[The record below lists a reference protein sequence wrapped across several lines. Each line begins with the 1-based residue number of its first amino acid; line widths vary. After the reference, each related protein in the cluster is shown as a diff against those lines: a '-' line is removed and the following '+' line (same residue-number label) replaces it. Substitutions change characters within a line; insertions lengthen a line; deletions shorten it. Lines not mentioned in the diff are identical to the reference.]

1 MVERIGLQLT
11 VVDTGWPTASTI
23 GWGSPLMLPVVVG
36 FIVINLAMLL
46 LKLTKTVNIDIFNYW
61 IFLIMGSVVYAGTGN
76 YWLSVGITFAIF
88 VLTLLAA
95 DLTAPYL
102 QKNYNLKGISFPHLT
117 CIAYVPFGIAC
128 NYIIDKIPLIIKS
141 ISIRKVLI
149 KNSAFL
155 ASLLPW
161 GSYWDCC
168 WPSWRDMTFPRPFHW
183 PLRFQPP
190 CCCCLK

>member
-1 MVERIGLQLT
+1 
-11 VVDTGWPTASTI
+11 
-23 GWGSPLMLPVVVG
+23 MLPVVVG

-102 QKNYNLKGISFPHLT
+102 QKSYNLKGISFPHLT

-128 NYIIDKIPLIIKS
+128 NYIIEKTPLINKS

-149 KNSAFL
+149 KIQAFWRC
-155 ASLLPW
+155 LLPW
-161 GSYWDCC
+161 VRQLGLAVGLSGWHDG
-168 WPSWRDMTFPRPFHW
+168 
-183 PLRFQPP
+183 RFRGRFTGH
-190 CCCCLK
+190 

>member
-1 MVERIGLQLT
+1 MIGLLLTNLGPASQAMVERIGLQLT

-102 QKNYNLKGISFPHLT
+102 QKL
-117 CIAYVPFGIAC
+117 
-128 NYIIDKIPLIIKS
+128 
-141 ISIRKVLI
+141 
-149 KNSAFL
+149 
-155 ASLLPW
+155 
-161 GSYWDCC
+161 
-168 WPSWRDMTFPRPFHW
+168 
-183 PLRFQPP
+183 
-190 CCCCLK
+190 

>member
-1 MVERIGLQLT
+1 
-11 VVDTGWPTASTI
+11 
-23 GWGSPLMLPVVVG
+23 
-36 FIVINLAMLL
+36 
-46 LKLTKTVNIDIFNYW
+46 TKTVNIDIFNYW

-128 NYIIDKIPLIIKS
+128 NYIIEK
-141 ISIRKVLI
+141 
-149 KNSAFL
+149 
-155 ASLLPW
+155 
-161 GSYWDCC
+161 
-168 WPSWRDMTFPRPFHW
+168 
-183 PLRFQPP
+183 
-190 CCCCLK
+190 